1 MRAIKSKS
9 LDDALPILRPPPR
22 YTYHFFSSFFFSEKA
37 LDSRCSNIEIYIYI
51 CAVMFVRVIQQ
62 CDSRTDAIRFDLY
75 DVWENIFLEKIEYLL
90 RFVLKDSRS
99 NR

>member
-1 MRAIKSKS
+1 
-9 LDDALPILRPPPR
+9 
-22 YTYHFFSSFFFSEKA
+22 
-37 LDSRCSNIEIYIYI
+37 
-51 CAVMFVRVIQQ
+51 MFVRVIQQ